1 MAGKAIELLI
11 NNESGKCVCLK
22 NSEIVAMGIEEALK
36 ETNQSKELLYQL
48 FEDLV
53 QLLLRLNSNK
63 YDFVKEFDI
72 IAIH

>member
-53 QLLLRLNSNK
+53 
-63 YDFVKEFDI
+63 
-72 IAIH
+72 